1 MSEAWREPVRGGYPD
16 LWMLGLPPAER
27 FALWRRDAS
36 LLPPLHHLTGAR
48 FSGFGDGTAEA
59 EMPASQWLTNSA
71 GLIGGGTLAIVADI
85 AFGVSVESQLPP
97 ATPYTTA
104 ELSLTFLAPARPGG
118 TLSAHGQAIRV
129 GRAVGLSEVFVLDP
143 AGETLIAHGTSR
155 IAIMPPIEGLP
166 EPPRQPAVVER
177 PVHETPDPYL
187 REPPTGTVLPQEVW
201 AELSGREVVERQ
213 ISGELPAP
221 AIHHLTGIE
230 LTAAGDGTAEMRMP
244 ASAWLE
250 SPARRLQGGTIAMLA
265 DSTLQIAALTTAP
278 PGTAVAGL
286 DLKVNF
292 LRPVSGDG
300 ADLIA
305 RAEVEHSGR
314 TLAITRGRVENSE
327 GKPVMLATGSAMYLP
342 GRAADLSSEEEL
354 AGPAEENN
362 TAPPIART

>member
-1 MSEAWREPVRGGYPD
+1 MGEVWREPVRGGYPD
-16 LWMLGLPPAER
+16 LWMFGLPPAER
-27 FALWRRDAS
+27 FRLWQRGLAPT
-36 LLPPLHHLTGAR
+36 PPLYHLTGAR
-48 FSGFGDGTAEA
+48 FAGAGDGTAEA
-59 EMPASQWLTNSA
+59 DMPASGWLTNSA

-85 AFGVSVESQLPP
+85 AFGVSVESQLGP

-118 TLSAHGQAIRV
+118 VLKAHGQAIRV
-129 GRAVGLSEVFVLDP
+129 GRAVGLSEVFVLD
-143 AGETLIAHGTSR
+143 ESEQTLIAHGTSR
-155 IAIMPPIEGLP
+155 LSIMPPLDDLPDPPDAP
-166 EPPRQPAVVER
+166 EPEAAPE
-177 PVHETPDPYL
+177 HETLDPHL
-187 REPPTGTVLPQEVW
+187 REPPAGTVLPQEVW
-201 AELSGREVVERQ
+201 AELPGREIVERQ
-213 ISGELPAP
+213 LRGELPAP

-230 LTAAGDGTAEMRMP
+230 LTAAGEGTAEMRMP
-244 ASAWLE
+244 ASPWLE

-278 PGTAVAGL
+278 AGTAVAGL

-300 ADLIA
+300 ADLVA

-314 TLAITRGRVENSE
+314 TLAIARGRVENAE

-354 AGPAEENN
+354 AGPAEVN
-362 TAPPIART
+362 RQ